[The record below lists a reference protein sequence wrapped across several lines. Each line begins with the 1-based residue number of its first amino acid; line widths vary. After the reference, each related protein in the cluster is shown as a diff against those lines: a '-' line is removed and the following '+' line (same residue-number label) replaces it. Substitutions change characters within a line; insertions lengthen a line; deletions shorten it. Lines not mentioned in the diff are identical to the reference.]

1 MEKINKIFIIIP
13 IMLIQLYRLVVS
25 PLLGANCRFTPTCSE
40 YAKEAIEEHGLIKG
54 TFLSMKRITKCH
66 PIKLLGGSEGYDPV
80 PREKK

>member
-40 YAKEAIEEHGLIKG
+40 YAITSLREHGLVKG
-54 TFLSMKRITKCH
+54 VYLSFKRIISCR
-66 PIKLLGGSEGYDPV
+66 PGGSHGYDPV
-80 PREKK
+80 PTKDSSKQ